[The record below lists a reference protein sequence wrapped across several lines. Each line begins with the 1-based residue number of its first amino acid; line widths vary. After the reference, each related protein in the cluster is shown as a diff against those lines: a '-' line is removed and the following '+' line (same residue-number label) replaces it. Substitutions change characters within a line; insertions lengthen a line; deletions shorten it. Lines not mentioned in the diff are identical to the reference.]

1 LEVRTLETQP
11 YTQYAGQ
18 TMIVGA
24 QKDHQGNALGTNY
37 DLAND
42 GAFDGKKILV
52 LHLYTGEGFDFK
64 EPQIAL
70 ESKGFSVVRHTS
82 VPALSTFI
90 DELKTSCQLWV
101 ISNSTQFLSGEYI
114 SEIEDFFHSG
124 KGLFL
129 WGDNDPYH
137 ADANAISRR
146 LFSAPISGY
155 FHGDQVVTETKR
167 QGTSGFVQHLITTG
181 LEHLY
186 EGITVSNID
195 DSRECLHPIM
205 TGSDSDL
212 ITAVY
217 DRDGKRAIIDG
228 GFTRLYN
235 KWDEAGTARFVKNAA
250 AWLVNWERFNPQ
262 SLHTQGQKHVGRTP
276 AKISPRLSDNRH
288 HKQKKDRAKPGSL
301 ASQRRDF

>member
-1 LEVRTLETQP
+1 MNLETQP

-24 QKDHQGNALGTNY
+24 EKDHQGNALGTNY

-42 GAFDGKKILV
+42 GAFDGHSILV
-52 LHLYTGEGFDFK
+52 LHLYSGEGFDFK

-70 ESKGFSVVRHTS
+70 ESKGFTVIRHTS
-82 VPALSTFI
+82 VPDLETFI
-90 DELKTSCQLWV
+90 VELAASSQLWI
-101 ISNSTQFLSGEYI
+101 ISNSTQFLTGDYI
-114 SEIEDFFHSG
+114 FEIEGFFNSG

-155 FHGDQVVTETKR
+155 FYGDQVVTETKR

-186 EGITVSNID
+186 EGITVSNIQ
-195 DSRECLHPIM
+195 DSRDCLQPIM
-205 TGSDSDL
+205 TGSDSNI

-250 AWLVNWERFNPQ
+250 AWLVNWERFKTQ
-262 SLHTQGQKHVGRTP
+262 SLRTQGRDVATNTP
-276 AKISPRLSDNRH
+276 FQPKSRLSDNR
-288 HKQKKDRAKPGSL
+288 QSLVNNTQSKPGSL
-301 ASQRRDF
+301 KSQRRDF

>member
-1 LEVRTLETQP
+1 MNIQP

-18 TMIVGA
+18 TTIVGA
-24 QKDHQGNALGTNY
+24 PKDHQGNALGTNY

-42 GAFDGKKILV
+42 GAFNGESILV

-64 EPQIAL
+64 EPQLAL
-70 ESKGFSVVRHTS
+70 ESKGFTVIRHTS
-82 VPALSTFI
+82 VPPLETFI
-90 DELKTSCQLWV
+90 AELATSSQLWI
-101 ISNSTQFLSGEYI
+101 ISNSTQFLNGEYLM
-114 SEIEDFFHSG
+114 EIEEFFNSG

-137 ADANAISRR
+137 ADANAVSRR
-146 LFSAPISGY
+146 LFSAPVSGY
-155 FHGDQVVTETKR
+155 FHGDQVVTERTGKAK
-167 QGTSGFVQHLITTG
+167 SGFVQHLITTG

-186 EGITVSNID
+186 EGITVSNIQ
-195 DSRECLHPIM
+195 DSRDCLQPIM
-205 TGSDSDL
+205 TGSDSDV

-217 DRDGKRAIIDG
+217 DQDGKRAIIDG

-250 AWLVNWERFNPQ
+250 SWLVNWERFKTQ
-262 SLHTQGQKHVGRTP
+262 SLRSQGRNIATNVPQQPKSGMLNNRQSKP
-276 AKISPRLSDNRH
+276 DN
-288 HKQKKDRAKPGSL
+288 KASKPGSL